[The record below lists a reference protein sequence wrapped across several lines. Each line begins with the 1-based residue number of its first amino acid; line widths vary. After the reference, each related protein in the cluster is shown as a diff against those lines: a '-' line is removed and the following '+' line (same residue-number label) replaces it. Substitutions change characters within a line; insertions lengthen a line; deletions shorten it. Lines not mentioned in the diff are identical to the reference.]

1 MKWKV
6 FEKQMEIFGTG
17 GKKTMAS
24 GRLMKFRN
32 LVCLIAVLTI
42 VNTANSD
49 IATFEDLALPTESYW
64 NGSDESGGFTSGGA
78 YFSNNYDSAWGSWDG
93 FSYSNINDATTAG
106 TAGQYNA
113 ISGVGQGDSAN
124 YTIGYVGWAS
134 PPKITLNTAGVVDGL
149 YVTNNNSTYYSML
162 NGDAFAKKF
171 GGDSGNDRDWFMLT
185 ITGKDVEGV
194 VTGTVDF
201 YLADYR
207 FVDNSADYIVNT
219 WQYVDLTSL
228 GAVKSLEFSLSSS
241 DVGDWGMNTPAYFA
255 LDTLVYQPVSVYAE
269 PYTEAGINGYI
280 NPDKRWGHASPQDAN
295 AVINPIFRGWGTEVI
310 SYNQAPGVD
319 PRWCEPNKA
328 LGPATGRGDD
338 DIFSL
343 GDLSIEQ
350 INQGVLPGQI
360 TLMFDEAIRN
370 GGGYDFAVF
379 ENGLLSEF
387 TTPAG
392 SAEGQMFAELAYVE
406 VSSNGEDFVRF
417 PAVSLTRQQVG
428 LFGTIE
434 ISNVYNLAGKHP
446 NSGGKCTGTGFDL
459 QEIADEASV
468 ISGLVDINDIRY
480 VRIVDIPGIGDFYDE
495 AVKHIDPGTW
505 PVWDC
510 YANNHPIYDA
520 WNTSLVPLHPSG
532 GFDLEAIGV
541 LKEQKYSADI
551 DLNGVVD
558 MFDFALFAS
567 AWQSHF
573 GQADWIAR
581 CDLARPKDLVIDIF
595 DLAVFAAQWLETEQ
609 WRY

>member
-17 GKKTMAS
+17 GEKTMAS

-32 LVCLIAVLTI
+32 PLCLIVVLTI
-42 VNTANSD
+42 VSTANSD
-49 IATFEDLALPTESYW
+49 IATFDDLSLPAESYW
-64 NGSDESGGFTSGGA
+64 NGSDEAGGFTSGGA
-78 YFSNNYDSAWGSWDG
+78 YFSNNYDSTWDSWDG
-93 FSYSNINDATTAG
+93 FSYSNITDTATGALTA
-106 TAGQYNA
+106 QYNVIA
-113 ISGVGQGDSAN
+113 GGGQGDSAN
-124 YTIGYVGWAS
+124 YAIGYVGWAS
-134 PPKITLNTAGVVDGL
+134 PPRVTLNTVGVVDGL
-149 YVTNNNSTYYSML
+149 YVTNNNNAYYSML
-162 NGDAFAKKF
+162 NGDAFAKNF
-171 GGDSGNDRDWFMLT
+171 GGDSGDDQDWFMLT
-185 ITGKDVEGV
+185 VTGKDVDGV

-207 FVDNSADYIVNT
+207 FVDDSADYIVNM
-219 WQYVDLTSL
+219 WQFVDLTSL
-228 GAVKSLEFSLSSS
+228 GAVKSLEFGLSSS

-255 LDTLVYQPVSVYAE
+255 LDTLVARSTFVYAE
-269 PYTEAGINGYI
+269 PYTEAGVNGYI
-280 NPDKRWGHASPQDAN
+280 NPDNHWRHASPQDPS
-295 AVINPIFRGWGTEVI
+295 AVINPIFRGWATEVV
-310 SYNQAPGVD
+310 SYEQAPGVD
-319 PRWCEPNKA
+319 PRWSEPNKA
-328 LGPATGRGDD
+328 LGPATGKGDE

-343 GDLSIEQ
+343 GDLSREQ
-350 INQGVLPGQI
+350 ISQGVLPGQM

-370 GGGYDFAVF
+370 GEGYDFAVF

-392 SAEGQMFAELAYVE
+392 SAAGQMFAELAYVD

-417 PAVSLTRQQVG
+417 PAVSLTAEPVG

-446 NSGGKCTGTGFDL
+446 NSGRRCTGTGFDL
-459 QEIADEASV
+459 QEIAKKPSV

-480 VRIVDIPGIGDFYDE
+480 VRIVDIPGTGDFYDE
-495 AVKHIDPGTW
+495 AVRHIDPGTQ
-505 PVWDC
+505 PAWDC

-520 WNTSLVPLHPSG
+520 WDTSLVPLHPSG

-558 MFDFALFAS
+558 MYDFAVFAS

-581 CDLARPKDLVIDIF
+581 CDLAEPKDLIVDTF
-595 DLAVFAAQWLETEQ
+595 DLAVFAGQWLATEE